1 MLCRVTYRTLYH
13 CSLRKTFV
21 YLNRFFLN
29 EILHNSELCV
39 LNEYFEA
46 FENTKSTLQSL
57 MAVPLELK
65 SFTLLFKPRNI
76 INNSL
81 TSFLSVRTVSYGLV
95 FFVQIY
101 GPSANGKKTRSATYG
116 TALEL
121 G

>member
-1 MLCRVTYRTLYH
+1 M
-13 CSLRKTFV
+13 
-21 YLNRFFLN
+21 
-29 EILHNSELCV
+29 

-95 FFVQIY
+95 FFVRIY
-101 GPSANGKKTRSATYG
+101 GPSAKGKKTRSATYG